1 MKYFLTRD
9 FSKTITAVFSA
20 FVFLLF
26 LTTANLSHAAL
37 DCAVGQWYH
46 PGFVKAQCFDTQAD
60 CAQYSANCQ
69 QKVASTQTEQT
80 VPSTGQTQVVSCAG
94 GTGTCMV
101 SGCAATDSKPAD
113 PVCGIYDCCVPTSAE
128 TTPTCEN
135 SGGYCFTS
143 CGTHYHPS
151 DPVLPCNDTTATCCV
166 ADTQANQNAAN
177 TDNSANNT
185 GNNANQSGSL
195 LGGLVQCGTG
205 EGPDAANQ
213 CGFNDII
220 SLIQRVINF
229 LLFVIAM
236 PLAAIA
242 FTWTGFQLMLASS
255 QGKAD
260 GLGIL
265 KQRMFLI
272 VGGFGLALSAWL
284 IVHAIVAGLGVSE
297 TYNFLGS

>member
-26 LTTANLSHAAL
+26 LTAANFSSASP
-37 DCAVGQWYH
+37 GQWCYTGLVS
-46 PGFVKAQCFDTQAD
+46 PQCFNTQAE
-60 CAQYSANCQ
+60 CVTESSADKCHQ
-69 QKVASTQTEQT
+69 EATTEQ
-80 VPSTGQTQVVSCAG
+80 PTGQTATPTQNVSCAG

-101 SGCAATDSKPAD
+101 SGCAPTDSKPAD
-113 PVCGIYDCCVPTSAE
+113 SVCGIYDCCVPSSAQ

-135 SGGYCFTS
+135 SGGVCFLT
-143 CGTHYHPS
+143 CDTGYHS
-151 DPVLPCNDTTATCCV
+151 IDKVCASGGSCCV
-166 ADTQANQNAAN
+166 ANEPTKTGTADTG
-177 TDNSANNT
+177 NSGSNSGTGSNT
-185 GNNANQSGSL
+185 GTSGSL

-205 EGPDAANQ
+205 EGPESANE

-242 FTWTGFQLMLASS
+242 LTWTGFQLMLASS

-260 GLGIL
+260 GLGML

-272 VGGFGLALSAWL
+272 VGGFGLALAAWL

>member
-20 FVFLLF
+20 FIFLLF
-26 LTTANLSHAAL
+26 LTTANLSHAAVNCS
-37 DCAVGQWYH
+37 DGQWYYQ
-46 PGFVKAQCFDTQAD
+46 GLVEAQCFNTQAE
-60 CAQYSANCQ
+60 CATQSNSCV
-69 QKVASTQTEQT
+69 QKNAVSQTEQT
-80 VPSTGQTQVVSCAG
+80 GQSTGQAQVVSCAS

-113 PVCGIYDCCVPTSAE
+113 PVCGIYDCCVPASSQ
-128 TTPTCEN
+128 TTPTCAN
-135 SGGYCFTS
+135 SGGTCFTGACS
-143 CGTHYHPS
+143 TGTHSVSQTCPS
-151 DPVLPCNDTTATCCV
+151 SGTCCV

-177 TDNSANNT
+177 TDTSANSAGNNT
-185 GNNANQSGSL
+185 NQSGSL

-229 LLFVIAM
+229 LLFVIAV
-236 PLAAIA
+236 PLAAMSFAYAGYLYLTAGVNPSNI
-242 FTWTGFQLMLASS
+242 
-255 QGKAD
+255 GKAKTVFI
-260 GLGIL
+260 GVIY
-265 KQRMFLI
+265 
-272 VGGFGLALSAWL
+272 GFSWALVAWL
-284 IVHAIVAGLGVSE
+284 FVHAIVAGLGVSE